1 MPVWSLG
8 QEDPP
13 GKRNGNPLWYSYL
26 ENPMNRESW
35 WATVHMFTESQ
46 MQLSMHIHI
55 LQHLPSLQV
64 SLMHKWLSLLNLLS
78 LSVAYM
84 LPQQKCSLSSEVP
97 IYFILLFLVTF
108 NFLLCILIICVH
120 VVFPLLIANITIKI
134 DIINIIH
141 AYGTLIGQD
150 YWEVI

>member
-1 MPVWSLG
+1 
-8 QEDPP
+8 
-13 GKRNGNPLWYSYL
+13 
-26 ENPMNRESW
+26 
-35 WATVHMFTESQ
+35 

-97 IYFILLFLVTF
+97 SYLTLLFLVTF
-108 NFLLCILIICVH
+108 SFLLCILIICVH
-120 VVFPLLIANITIKI
+120 VVFPLLIVNITIKI
-134 DIINIIH
+134 DTINIIH
-141 AYGTLIGQD
+141 TYGPLIGQD
-150 YWEVI
+150 Y